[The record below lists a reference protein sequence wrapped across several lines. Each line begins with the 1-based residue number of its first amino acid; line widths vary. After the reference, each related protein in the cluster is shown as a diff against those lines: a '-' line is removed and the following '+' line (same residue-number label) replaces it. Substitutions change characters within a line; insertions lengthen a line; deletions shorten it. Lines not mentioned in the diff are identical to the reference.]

1 MSPRSATGSP
11 GASRGRVRPFTVVI
25 VVVCVLLIVAA
36 LSAWR
41 GSADQYGRIPE
52 VRFATSTWTEH
63 AEPYQYATLETS
75 GGDEEQL
82 SRDIGEDQTLTIGL
96 PVELIRTDFSMLLV
110 RTAPDGTTTESVEDI
125 AAHSQKTITVPADTE
140 EGLLSGVVLTTTLPM
155 PVYDDAGEES
165 ILAGEWS
172 LKLDPAN

>member
-1 MSPRSATGSP
+1 MSSRSATGNT
-11 GASRGRVRPFTVVI
+11 GDSRGRIRPLTIAIVI
-25 VVVCVLLIVAA
+25 VCALLIVAA

-52 VRFATSTWTEH
+52 VRFATSTWSEH
-63 AEPYQYATLETS
+63 AEPYQYATLEDS

-82 SRDIGEDQTLTIGL
+82 SREISEEQTLTIGL
-96 PVELIRTDFSMLLV
+96 PVELIRTDFSILLV
-110 RTAPDGTTTESVEDI
+110 RTAPDGTTTETVEDI
-125 AAHSQKTITVPADTE
+125 AAHSDKTITVPAETE

-172 LKLDPAN
+172 LKLSPAN

>member
-1 MSPRSATGSP
+1 MSSRSASGNT
-11 GASRGRVRPFTVVI
+11 GASRGRIRPLTIVI
-25 VVVCVLLIVAA
+25 VVVCALLIVAV

-52 VRFATSTWTEH
+52 VRFATSTWSEH
-63 AEPYQYATLETS
+63 AEPYQYATLESS

-110 RTAPDGTTTESVEDI
+110 RTAPDGTATESVEDI
-125 AAHSQKTITVPADTE
+125 AAHSEKTITVPAETE
-140 EGLLSGVVLTTTLPM
+140 KGLLSGVVLTTTLPM

>member
-172 LKLDPAN
+172 LKLTPAN

>member
-1 MSPRSATGSP
+1 MSPRSATESP
-11 GASRGRVRPFTVVI
+11 GASRGRARPFTVVI

-125 AAHSQKTITVPADTE
+125 AAHSQKTITVPAETE

>member
-63 AEPYQYATLETS
+63 AEPYQYANLETS

-82 SRDIGEDQTLTIGL
+82 SRDIAEDQTLTIGL

-125 AAHSQKTITVPADTE
+125 AAHSQKTITVPAETE

>member
-63 AEPYQYATLETS
+63 AEPYQYATLDTS